1 MEENIKKK
9 EREQLIR
16 KRNIKKKIEKR
27 KKVKEHK
34 RNQKTLRLMHTF
46 LMQQKNNNR

>member
-9 EREQLIR
+9 ERERLIR

-27 KKVKEHK
+27 KKV
-34 RNQKTLRLMHTF
+34 RLMHTF